1 MRILQLIDSLDSGGA
16 ERMAVNYANMLSK
29 EKPTFICVTR
39 SEGLL
44 KNTINDGVNY
54 MFLNKKHTLD
64 FKAIKRLYIY
74 VRKNKIDVIHAH
86 STSFFLATIIKI
98 LNNKITLVWHDH
110 YGSSEFLKARK
121 FKILKICSYKFNAI
135 ISVNQTL
142 KVWAEQHLKCKKVSF
157 LNNFISVSTK
167 EKKETVLRGEKGKRM
182 VCLANLRSQKN
193 HFMLLDAFK
202 EVNKTHDK
210 WTLHLVGKD
219 HNDIYS
225 SKLNEKINDL
235 KLSKNVFIYGSKS
248 DIYHILNHCDIGV
261 LSSQSEGLPLALLE
275 YGLAKLPVVAT
286 NVGDCDKVIT
296 QPSEGCL
303 VNSGDFKAF
312 SKALL
317 NYINNTTL
325 RIESGE
331 GLYKNVVLN
340 FSENKIKDQLI
351 EIYTT
356 LKCLKGTII

>member
-1 MRILQLIDSLDSGGA
+1 MKVLQLIDSLDSGGA

-29 EKPTFICVTR
+29 DTPAFICATR

-44 KNTINDGVNY
+44 KNTINSKVNY
-54 MFLNKKHTLD
+54 MFLNKKHILD
-64 FKAIKRLYIY
+64 IKAVKQLHNYIK
-74 VRKNKIDVIHAH
+74 KNEINIVHAH

-98 LNNKITLVWHDH
+98 LNTRIKLVWHDH
-110 YGSSEFLKARK
+110 YGRSEFLKVRK
-121 FKILKICSYKFNAI
+121 FKVLKICSYKFDAV
-135 ISVNQTL
+135 ISVNKML

-157 LNNFISVSTK
+157 LSNFISANTK
-167 EKKETVLRGEKGKRM
+167 EKTETVLKGEDGKRI

-202 EVNKTHDK
+202 EVNNTHKK

-219 HNDIYS
+219 HNDNYS
-225 SKLNEKINDL
+225 SKLNERINNL
-235 KLSKNVFIYGSKS
+235 KLRDHVFIYGSKS

-275 YGLAKLPVVAT
+275 YGLSKLPVVAT
-286 NVGDCDKVIT
+286 NVGDCDKVISH
-296 QPSEGCL
+296 PSEGCL
-303 VNSGDFKAF
+303 VNPGDSKAF

-317 NYINNTTL
+317 TYINNEGL
-325 RIESGE
+325 RIDNGE
-331 GLYKNVVLN
+331 ELYKNVVLN
-340 FSENKIKDQLI
+340 FSENKIKNQLI

-356 LKCLKGTII
+356 